1 MGGFSSRGGGLL
13 ARSVAYAYAPPM
25 TTESGTVHPSTRADR
40 QAVNATT
47 IDPLPTPAAS
57 GRRPEAIHRFLVKPA
72 DSGIA
77 GAVDGGKLLEWIDKV
92 AYAAAAQWSGCYCV
106 TAYVGNIHLDRP
118 IAVGELVELH
128 AKLVHTGRTSMHILV
143 SVYSTDPTRQKPVQ
157 MAQCLTIFVAVDDE
171 RRTVAVPQWEPSTIL
186 ELHRHRQARAR
197 VSVRKRIEEA
207 MAAQRYTADGTAP
220 SATLRFLAAPSDIN
234 WGGKVHGGR
243 TMGWIDEA
251 AYVCGADWA
260 GQHVITSYFGGIRF
274 YRPIVIGHI
283 VEATARLI
291 HTGPRSMHISVHVT
305 STDPHS
311 DEPALA
317 AHGLAVVV
325 AVDANGKAR
334 PIEQWT
340 PVSDEDRSL
349 AAHARHLVD
358 LRAEAEPFATAADL
372 PADAEPSHFR
382 IPIPG

>member
-1 MGGFSSRGGGLL
+1 M
-13 ARSVAYAYAPPM
+13 
-25 TTESGTVHPSTRADR
+25 
-40 QAVNATT
+40 NATT

-57 GRRPEAIHRFLVKPA
+57 GRRSEAIHRFLVKPA
-72 DSGIA
+72 DAGIA

-92 AYAAAAQWSGCYCV
+92 AYAAAAQWSGHYCV

-128 AKLVHTGRTSMHILV
+128 ANLVYTGRTSMHILV

-157 MAQCLTIFVAVDDE
+157 TAQCLTIFVAVDE
-171 RRTVAVPQWEPSTIL
+171 ARRTVAVPQWEPATIL
-186 ELHRHRQARAR
+186 ELQRHRQARSR
-197 VSVRKRIEEA
+197 ISVRKRIEEA
-207 MAAQRYTADGTAP
+207 MATQRYTAAGTAP

-283 VEATARLI
+283 VEVTARLI

-305 STDPHS
+305 ATDPHS

-325 AVDANGKAR
+325 AVDAAGKAR
-334 PIEQWT
+334 HIQQWT
-340 PVSDEDRSL
+340 PVSDEDRTL

-358 LRAEAEPFATAADL
+358 LRAEVEPFATAADL

-382 IPIPG
+382 APIPG